1 MVAADGRAE
10 VVAEVA
16 TGTELRPI
24 VDGVR
29 AVFPATEFVAKRRLG
44 RSPVTPGEYYES
56 LEDQLTERQLE
67 TLRAAYLGAYFEWPR
82 GRTASEIAA
91 AMGVADT
98 TWLRH
103 LRKAEATLVEA
114 FLREVDQR

>member
-1 MVAADGRAE
+1 MTAADGHGE

-24 VDGVR
+24 VD
-29 AVFPATEFVAKRRLG
+29 AVHAAFPAAEFVAKRRLG
-44 RSPVTPGEYYES
+44 RAPVTPGDYYES
-56 LEDQLTERQLE
+56 LEGAVTERQLE
-67 TLRAAYLGAYFEWPR
+67 TLRAAHLGGYFEWPR
-82 GRTASEIAA
+82 GRKAGEIAS

-103 LRKAEATLVEA
+103 LRKAEATLVDA
-114 FLREVDQR
+114 FLQAVDRR